1 MASSNIRILGD
12 YREIDRELDR
22 VSRMPDPRMVRLLN
36 TALNVG
42 YDVTQADVHILTGS
56 LKASGKHGG
65 EVNELERSWEG
76 TIEYGGASTG
86 VNNPVD
92 YAIYEKRRGGAH
104 NFMAGLAL
112 MDPLFRIAMR
122 TGLAPERGR

>member
-1 MASSNIRILGD
+1 MAAANIRILAD
-12 YREIDRELDR
+12 YRAMDAELDR
-22 VSRMPDPRMVRLLN
+22 ISRMPDPRMVRLLD

-42 YDVTQADVHILTGS
+42 FDVTQADVHILTGS
-56 LKASGKHGG
+56 LKASGKHDH
-65 EVNELERSWEG
+65 ETNQALHQWEG
-76 TIEYGGASTG
+76 TIEYGGVSTG

-104 NFMAGLAL
+104 DFTAGLAL
-112 MDPLFRIAMR
+112 IDPLFRAAMR